1 MRWGDPLHLEAPTL
15 DFQYQTAE
23 AQAQQC
29 GYNCGFMTY
38 FPLPHHLSR
47 DATHGILAMNHEDTD
62 PELMFPGYLAGSPTP
77 EQVDSEIA
85 AHGVTI
91 VELVR
96 LPMGG
101 WRYRIASDFNR
112 RITGETAIEITGPA
126 AGHDWLK
133 VSYDP
138 QGKRVRGTLHNYG
151 GGMTPWG
158 TYLTCEANFHQY
170 FANRAALPDDDCR
183 KAVHARYGL
192 PTGQSPRRW
201 ERYHTRFDL
210 IQEPNEPFRF
220 GWVVE
225 IDPYDP
231 HYPPRKHTSLGRF
244 KHESASCVLAP
255 DGRVAVYTGDAERFE
270 YLYKFVTA
278 GHFNPRRR
286 ESNFG
291 LLDSG
296 TLYVARFNDDG
307 TGEWLPLS
315 YGHGPLTA
323 ANGFASQ
330 ADILINTRRA
340 ADLLGATRIDYPHG
354 SAINPHNGKVY
365 CVLTHISRRTFEQAT
380 PMNRRGP
387 NRHGYIIEC
396 TEDSSDCTTETFTW
410 TLFHLRSEPSIH
422 IIDGGYFTGFEPR
435 LVRPV
440 SFPRHL
446 TFDLGG
452 NAWIATVGQASALR
466 GKDGV
471 YAMPVAGPERG
482 PMRQF
487 LSSVRGSTIAGLSF
501 TPNNHTLFCSVQH
514 PGKGSSLD
522 NPSSTWPD
530 RTIPPRPSVIT
541 VEKSENSRVI
551 GA

>member
-1 MRWGDPLHLEAPTL
+1 M
-15 DFQYQTAE
+15 
-23 AQAQQC
+23 
-29 GYNCGFMTY
+29 
-38 FPLPHHLSR
+38 
-47 DATHGILAMNHEDTD
+47 
-62 PELMFPGYLAGSPTP
+62 
-77 EQVDSEIA
+77 A

-96 LPMGG
+96 LPVGG

-112 RITGETAIEITGPA
+112 RITGETALEITGPA
-126 AGHDWLK
+126 AGHEWLK

-138 QGKRVRGTLHNYG
+138 QGRRVRGTLHNYG
-151 GGMTPWG
+151 GGLTPWG

-183 KAVHARYGL
+183 KAVHARYG
-192 PTGQSPRRW
+192 PPKGQSARHW
-201 ERYHTRFDL
+201 EHYHPRFDL

-225 IDPYDP
+225 IDPYNP
-231 HYPPRKHTSLGRF
+231 HCPPRKHTSLGRF
-244 KHESASCVLAP
+244 KPEGASCMLAP

-286 ESNFG
+286 EPNFG

-340 ADLLGATRIDYPHG
+340 ADLLGGTRIDYPHG

-365 CVLTHISRRTFEQAT
+365 CVLTHSSRHTFEQAA
-380 PMNRRGP
+380 PMNRGRLD
-387 NRHGYIIEC
+387 RHGYIIEC
-396 TEDSSDCTTETFTW
+396 TEDGSDW
-410 TLFHLRSEPSIH
+410 NGI
-422 IIDGGYFTGFEPR
+422 
-435 LVRPV
+435 
-440 SFPRHL
+440 
-446 TFDLGG
+446 
-452 NAWIATVGQASALR
+452 
-466 GKDGV
+466 
-471 YAMPVAGPERG
+471 
-482 PMRQF
+482 QF
-487 LSSVRGSTIAGLSF
+487 S
-501 TPNNHTLFCSVQH
+501 
-514 PGKGSSLD
+514 D
-522 NPSSTWPD
+522 NPFATTS
-530 RTIPPRPSVIT
+530 
-541 VEKSENSRVI
+541 
-551 GA
+551 